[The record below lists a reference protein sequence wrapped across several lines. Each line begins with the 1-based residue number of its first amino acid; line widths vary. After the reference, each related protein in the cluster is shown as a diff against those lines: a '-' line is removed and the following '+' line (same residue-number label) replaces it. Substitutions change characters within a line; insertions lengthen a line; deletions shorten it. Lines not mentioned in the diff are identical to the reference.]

1 MVMRRV
7 TAKKIGA
14 VLFQLELLL
23 EAQDME
29 LSDRDV
35 LAETEVHLRGMYDR
49 IAVTEGLPRWRE
61 S

>member
-7 TAKKIGA
+7 TVKKIGA

-29 LSDRDV
+29 LADRDI
-35 LAETEVHLRGMYDR
+35 LTEVEAHLRGMHDR
-49 IAVTEGLPRWRE
+49 IAAAEGLPRWRE